1 MKYKM
6 FYTTLL
12 FSFLLTVPVTA
23 QQVSKDTLDSQ
34 FTLDAV
40 VVTASKT
47 PQSRGNVTQKIDVLS
62 ASELNRQVS
71 GNRNVAEA
79 LMYLPG
85 NAVKALS
92 RNDANWGAYGG
103 IGPKYSTFMLGGLPI
118 DAFTDVQALSLNA
131 VEQIEVQRGPASVLY
146 PTYLSQD
153 FAGNQSP
160 LAGTTNLILKEK
172 VTSSKTIISASGG
185 SYNTYTTGLHT
196 EQNIVSASLITG
208 FSFESS
214 DYTNYGAPGSW
225 LNMKKNPDYQKQIW
239 YGGFSIPFETDLPQK
254 VSVFV
259 NHATHTGNV
268 GREFRKYDHQYN
280 LVNFGYSVQ
289 LNNELSNQLNLGFRN
304 SSRTWQEDMIAPILS
319 KDEYILASD
328 NGADQQFLLVDNT
341 VSWKQNSDAFL
352 LFGGDVQLADYQ
364 TWSDPVLTQKS
375 TGNDAASYQYGLF
388 AQEEMTFDQLI
399 LRGGLRLNLV
409 GNDIFK
415 LDGGKPGDN
424 GKSWTVLLWS
434 LGLKYNL
441 DDQTSLF
448 ANAGS
453 SFMIPGLKS
462 VGGTLSAVQQADTI
476 SNGQLPNST
485 LEPESGI
492 GLDAGINL
500 QFAPG
505 GTVSFRGFYTRIS
518 DAIVE
523 NAVSAK
529 PSRSKSVNAGTTV
542 ALGAEAEASYH
553 IVDLVSFFGNVT
565 YTSTTIENPKDK
577 DQDGSNVPFVPDYT
591 ANTGMTFFLPYE
603 IKISPYLHASGKIYD
618 GTSKTNRK
626 TFDQGILLNLTATGS
641 VYQSDLLSVE
651 AFANFYNL
659 TDNRFEMPWQFQD
672 PGFSWTGG
680 IRVSF

>member
-1 MKYKM
+1 MIYKTG
-6 FYTTLL
+6 YTTLL
-12 FSFLLTVPVTA
+12 FSFLISGAAFSQP
-23 QQVSKDTLDSQ
+23 VSKDTLDSR

-62 ASELNRQVS
+62 AMDLNRQVS

-92 RNDANWGAYGG
+92 RNDANWGAFGG

-172 VTSSKTIISASGG
+172 VTSPKTVISASGG
-185 SYNTYTTGLHT
+185 SYNTYTTALHT
-196 EQNIVSASLITG
+196 EQNIVSTSLITG

-214 DYTNYGAPGSW
+214 EYTNYGSPGSW

-239 YGGFSIPFETDLPQK
+239 YGGLSIPFETDLPQK

-259 NHATHTGNV
+259 NHATHSGNV

-280 LVNFGYSVQ
+280 LVNFGYSVE
-289 LNNELSNQLNLGFRN
+289 LNNELKNQLNLGFRS
-304 SSRTWQEDMIAPILS
+304 SSRSWQEDMIGPRLS
-319 KDEYILASD
+319 EDVYILASD
-328 NGADQQFLLVDNT
+328 NGADQQFLLLDNT
-341 VSWKQNSDAFL
+341 VSWKQDSDAL
-352 LFGGDVQLADYQ
+352 LSFGGDVQLAGYQ
-364 TWSDPVLTQKS
+364 TWSKPANGTKS
-375 TGNDAASYQYGLF
+375 TGNDAESYQYGLF
-388 AQEEMTFDQLI
+388 AQEEMTFGQL
-399 LRGGLRLNLV
+399 LVRGGLRFNLV
-409 GNDIFK
+409 GNDIAK
-415 LDGGKPGDN
+415 LDGQKPGDK

-434 LGLKYNL
+434 LGLNYHLN
-441 DDQTSLF
+441 DQISLF
-448 ANAGS
+448 TNAGS

-462 VGGTLSAVQQADTI
+462 VGGTLSPFQQADTV
-476 SNGQLPNST
+476 SNGQIPNSS
-485 LEPESGI
+485 LDPESGI
-492 GLDAGINL
+492 GLDAGLNF

-518 DAIVE
+518 YAIVE
-523 NAVSAK
+523 NAVSAR

-553 IVDLVSFFGNVT
+553 IADLVSVFGNLT
-565 YTSTTIENPKDK
+565 YTSTTVENPEDK
-577 DQDGSNVPFVPDYT
+577 DQDGSDVPFVPDYT
-591 ANTGMTFFLPYE
+591 ANAGITFYLPYE

-618 GTSKTNRK
+618 GTSKSGRK
-626 TFDQGILLNLTATGS
+626 SFDQGILLNLTATGS
-641 VYQSDLLSVE
+641 VYRSDLFCLE
-651 AFANFYNL
+651 AFTSFYNL

-680 IRVSF
+680 LRVSF

>member
-1 MKYKM
+1 MN
-6 FYTTLL
+6 FRLLNTTLL
-12 FSFLLTVPVTA
+12 FSFLLTVQVTA

-62 ASELNRQVS
+62 AAELNRQVS

-92 RNDANWGAYGG
+92 RNDANWGAFGG

-153 FAGNQSP
+153 FDGNQSP

-172 VTSSKTIISASGG
+172 VTSPKTIISASGG
-185 SYNTYTTGLHT
+185 SYNTYTTGVHT
-196 EQNIVSASLITG
+196 EQNIVSTSLITG

-225 LNMKKNPDYQKQIW
+225 LNMKKNPDYQKQIY

-268 GREFRKYDHQYN
+268 GREFRKYDHTYN
-280 LVNFGYSVQ
+280 LVNFGYSVE
-289 LNNELSNQLNLGFRN
+289 LNNDFSNQLNLGFRS
-304 SSRTWQEDMIAPILS
+304 SSRFWQDDVSVANT
-319 KDEYILASD
+319 YYLASE
-328 NGADQQFLLVDNT
+328 NGVDQQFLLVDNT
-341 VSWKQNSDAFL
+341 VSWKQDKDAFL
-352 LFGGDVQLADYQ
+352 SFGGDVQLADYQ
-364 TWSDPVLTQKS
+364 TWSEPVGLKKS

-388 AQEEMTFDQLI
+388 AQEEMTFDQLLI
-399 LRGGLRLNLV
+399 RGGLRFNLV
-409 GNDIFK
+409 GKEISWQN
-415 LDGGKPGDN
+415 GDFVN
-424 GKSWTVLLWS
+424 GKDESESVLLWN
-434 LGLKYNL
+434 LGSKYTI
-441 DDQTSLF
+441 DDQISIF
-448 ANAGS
+448 ANAGN
-453 SFMIPGLKS
+453 SFINPALKHI
-462 VGGTLSAVQQADTI
+462 GGNLSITQQSDTS
-476 SNGQLPNST
+476 SNGILPNPT
-485 LEPESGI
+485 LKPESGI
-492 GLDAGINL
+492 SMDFGFNF
-500 QFAPG
+500 QFAQG
-505 GTVSFRGFYTRIS
+505 GIFSLRGFYTRIS
-518 DAIVE
+518 NAIVE
-523 NAVSAK
+523 NVVIEK
-529 PSRSKSVNAGTTV
+529 PSRSRGINAGTTV
-542 ALGAEAEASYH
+542 LLGAEADGSYL
-553 IVDLVSFFGNVT
+553 IVDLISIFGNVT
-565 YTSTTIENPKDK
+565 YTPTRIENSADK

-618 GTSKTNRK
+618 GTSKSSRK
-626 TFDQGILLNLTATGS
+626 SYDQGILLNLNATGS
-641 VYQSDLLSVE
+641 VYQSDLFSLE
-651 AFANFYNL
+651 TFANFYNL
-659 TDNRFEMPWQFQD
+659 TDNRFEMPWGFQD

-680 IRVSF
+680 MRISF